1 MLDDALRQLR
11 FDRRMLER
19 RGWTTKAD
27 VERALAEL
35 PDVESKAAP
44 PDTNPSEP
52 SNTPS

>member
-19 RGWTTKAD
+19 RGWSTKAE
-27 VERALAEL
+27 VERALANL

-44 PDTNPSEP
+44 PETPGEP
-52 SNTPS
+52 SPSPS